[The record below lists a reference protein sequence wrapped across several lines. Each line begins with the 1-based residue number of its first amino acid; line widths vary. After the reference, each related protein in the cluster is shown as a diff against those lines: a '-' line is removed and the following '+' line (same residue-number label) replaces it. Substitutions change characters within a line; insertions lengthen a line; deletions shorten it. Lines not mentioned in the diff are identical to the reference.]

1 MAILPNVP
9 GISVRVFVNNEP
21 AKELTPPM
29 GSSLNSEVRT
39 VNLPRVHRYIESQ
52 SGHSYTV
59 ILNLTPEYRFPAG
72 CETLIS
78 NLVIDGK
85 VFSKGCIRKSD
96 TQQPGGL
103 SSKCAYRLSDNLT
116 DEKMVLAFS
125 DLTTG
130 EL

>member
-1 MAILPNVP
+1 MTILPNVP
-9 GISVRVFVNNEP
+9 GLSVRVFVNIEP
-21 AKELTPPM
+21 AEEFTPPV
-29 GSSLNSEVRT
+29 GSSLNSQVGT
-39 VNLPRVHRYIESQ
+39 VDLPRVHRYIESQ
-52 SGHSYTV
+52 SGHSYNV
-59 ILNLTPEYRFPAG
+59 MLNLTPEYRFPPG

-78 NLVIDGK
+78 ILVIDGK

-96 TQQPGGL
+96 TQQPGCVL
-103 SSKCAYRLSDNLT
+103 SKCAYMLSDNLT